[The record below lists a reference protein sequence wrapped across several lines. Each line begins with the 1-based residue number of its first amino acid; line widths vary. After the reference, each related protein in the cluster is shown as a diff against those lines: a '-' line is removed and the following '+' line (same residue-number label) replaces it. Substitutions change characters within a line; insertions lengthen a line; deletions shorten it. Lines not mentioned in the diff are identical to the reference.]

1 MFFNF
6 FFKVKFQGFLLIL
19 LVAGMPSRAQVENQL
34 TITGTSAYS
43 SSFSPAYEGGLM
55 VGVRSNE
62 QADFRLGLV
71 YRQLLVTVNHPG
83 SYLSLMAMGSRQL
96 FGKFGFHVQGE
107 LRQGSYLMMNDFN
120 NEMEVNK
127 TINLFGNMGV
137 NFQLNDRV
145 QILTSYVFQDYNP
158 RGYLLD
164 QKNPHDAGA
173 VKFGINYT
181 LPLAMVFNSRG
192 YDPQ

>member
-1 MFFNF
+1 MFFKYF
-6 FFKVKFQGFLLIL
+6 LKVKFQLLL
-19 LVAGMPSRAQVENQL
+19 LVLLVFGPSVQAQVENRL
-34 TITGTSAYS
+34 TITATSSYN

-55 VGVRSNE
+55 LGVRSNE
-62 QADFRLGLV
+62 RADFRLGLV

-83 SYLSLMAMGSRQL
+83 TYLSLMAMGSRQL

-107 LRQGSYLMMNDFN
+107 LRQGSYLTINDFN

-127 TINLFGNMGV
+127 AINLFGNMGV

-158 RGYLLD
+158 KGYLQD
-164 QKNPHDAGA
+164 RKNPHDAGA